1 MADCLVFK
9 MSVLTLQ
16 TSVIK
21 WLDYTRRKNKLQHN

>member
-16 TSVIK
+16 TSV
-21 WLDYTRRKNKLQHN
+21 TSG